1 MEDGSEPTNCLRGA
15 SHVRRLAAMMGLALA
30 STLAL
35 APRAS
40 ADSPIFESQQLVR
53 VLVTSCPSFDVI
65 GEFHVVRSITTFVDA
80 DGLPIRRVIHGSF
93 DGSRLINASSGEWVP
108 ADGVR
113 VITFDLLNGGLTSTG
128 TNVHVVLPGEGTL
141 QLGAGRFELD
151 ATGHL
156 IFEAGRLD
164 PPTTDALCAALTG

>member
-1 MEDGSEPTNCLRGA
+1 M
-15 SHVRRLAAMMGLALA
+15 RRLPALMGVALA
-30 STLAL
+30 STLAF
-35 APRAS
+35 APGAS
-40 ADSPIFESQQLVR
+40 ADSPIFESQQLIR
-53 VLVTSCPSFDVI
+53 IIVTSCPSFDVI

-113 VITFDLLNGGLTSTG
+113 IITFDLVNGGFTSTG
-128 TNVHVVLPGEGTL
+128 TNVHVVLPGQGTL
-141 QLGAGRFELD
+141 LLGAGRFELD
-151 ATGHL
+151 ATGQL

-164 PPTTDALCAALTG
+164 PPITDALCAALAG